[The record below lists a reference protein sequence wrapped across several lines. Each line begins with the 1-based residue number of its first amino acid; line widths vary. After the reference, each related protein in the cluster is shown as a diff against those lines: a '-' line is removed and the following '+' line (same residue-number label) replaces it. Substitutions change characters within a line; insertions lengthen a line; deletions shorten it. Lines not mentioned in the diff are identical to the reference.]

1 MATFAFVATQE
12 WAMKQF
18 LAVAGLSVLTLI
30 VMDSSQV
37 VIGPKGLVIK
47 AGQAMAAD
55 LRTPPPPVAA
65 PVGKGKAPIIGK
77 GKGKA
82 PTVVARA

>member
-1 MATFAFVATQE
+1 
-12 WAMKQF
+12 MKHF
-18 LAVAGLSVLTLI
+18 LAVAGLSILALI

-37 VIGPKGLVIK
+37 VIGPTGLVIK

-55 LRTPPPPVAA
+55 IPVKAPPPPPA

-82 PTVVARA
+82 PTVVTRY

>member
-1 MATFAFVATQE
+1 MR
-12 WAMKQF
+12 QF
-18 LAVAGLSVLTLI
+18 LAVAGLSVLALI

-37 VIGPKGLVIK
+37 VIGPTGLVIK

-55 LRTPPPPVAA
+55 IPVKAPPPPA
-65 PVGKGKAPIIGK
+65 PVGKGKAPIF

-82 PTVVARA
+82 PYAPYAVARY

>member
-1 MATFAFVATQE
+1 MGYETISSRRG
-12 WAMKQF
+12 W
-18 LAVAGLSVLTLI
+18 SVLALI

-37 VIGPKGLVIK
+37 VIGPTGLVLK
-47 AGQAMAAD
+47 AGQTMAAD
-55 LRTPPPPVAA
+55 IPVKAPPPPT

-82 PTVVARA
+82 PVVASRGWIHFCLEDGLR